1 MPQAMRCGR
10 RGSRCARSA
19 FTSSSMTSPVPRAS
33 ARPAAAR
40 AASPAFS
47 FSLLT
52 LACLSAHA
60 QVATLP
66 PVTVT
71 ASRFAEEADRLPFG
85 VSVVTAQQIRDAGAT
100 TVNEALMKLLGVPG
114 RLDLYGG
121 GDYSL
126 DLRGFGSAADGNQV
140 VILDGV
146 RLNESDLG
154 GTRLAGIP
162 IDDVDT
168 IEVIRG
174 SAAVLYGEGGTAGAI
189 VITTKAAKGKLQR
202 SSGRAYLAMGSD
214 ALLDARGGAT
224 LVNGGFSL
232 DASLNKRSSNG
243 HRANFRSSTEGHALT
258 GQWRGEWLR
267 VGARHSQDE
276 LATGLPGSLTNDEY
290 AADPSQASSMTDRAS
305 VENLRNGV
313 FAEASLGNW
322 QIAVDAGQRDKSL
335 DSISGFPYAYHIE
348 ARNRAL
354 RVRHS
359 TPAGAVT
366 NTFTAGVDRSDWT
379 RVESFGVT
387 AEHESQGV
395 YLKNDLGL
403 PSGTRLSVGARRD
416 SIAKASTGAPGAG
429 VDTHFNAWDVGVVQ
443 AFGKGVS
450 AYARGGRSFRFANV
464 DEFGYVSPGTTL
476 RPQTS
481 RDIDAGLRVDWRAGR
496 GELRVYRNALRD
508 EIGFNPDAPAPFGGT
523 GANVNFDPTLR
534 QGVEL
539 ELQQALHKTVQL
551 RLNTAARQARFT
563 EGPYDGK
570 KVAST
575 PRYAAS
581 VGVDWQPLAGHKLNA
596 MLNSVSS
603 QPVDFNNTCT
613 MPAHTTADL
622 RYAFGTD
629 HVELAL
635 GVSNLTDRK
644 YFTLAYRCTPGGE
657 PTAIYPEA
665 GRRVMLSLRV
675 TL

>member
-1 MPQAMRCGR
+1 
-10 RGSRCARSA
+10 
-19 FTSSSMTSPVPRAS
+19 MTSPLLRAP
-33 ARPAAAR
+33 ARLAAAR
-40 AASPAFS
+40 AVSPVLS

-66 PVTVT
+66 PVVVT

-85 VSVVTAQQIRDAGAT
+85 VSVVTAQQIRDAGVT
-100 TVNEALMKLLGVPG
+100 TINEALMKLLGVPG

-121 GDYSL
+121 GDYAL
-126 DLRGFGSAADGNQV
+126 DLRGFGSAADANQV

-214 ALLDARGGAT
+214 SLLDARGGAT
-224 LVNGGFSL
+224 LVDGGFSL

-267 VGARHSQDE
+267 VGARHSQDD

-290 AADPSQASSMTDRAS
+290 AADPSQASSLTDRAS
-305 VENLRNGV
+305 IENQRNGV
-313 FAEASLGNW
+313 FAEATLGNW
-322 QIAVDAGQRDKSL
+322 QVALDAGQRDKSL
-335 DSISGFPYAYHIE
+335 DSTSGLFFYGYHIE
-348 ARNRAL
+348 ARNRGL

-366 NTFTAGVDRSDWT
+366 NTFTAGIDRNDWT
-379 RVESFGVT
+379 RVDSFGVT

-395 YLKNDLGL
+395 YLKNDVGL
-403 PSGTRLSVGARRD
+403 PSGTRLSIGARRD
-416 SIAKASTGAPGAG
+416 SIVKTAVGTPVAA
-429 VDTHFNAWDVGVVQ
+429 VDAHFNAWDLGVVQ

-464 DEFGYVSPGTTL
+464 DEFGYVSPGSTL

-481 RDIDAGLRVDWRAGR
+481 RDLDAGVRLDWRTGR
-496 GELRVYRNALRD
+496 TELRVYRNTLRD
-508 EIGFNPDAPAPFGGT
+508 EIGFDPAAPGPFGSP
-523 GANVNFDPTLR
+523 GANVNFDPTRR

-539 ELQQALHKTVQL
+539 ELQQALHKTVQV
-551 RLNTAARQARFT
+551 RLNTAARQAKFT
-563 EGPYDGK
+563 DGAYDGK
-570 KVAST
+570 EVAAT

-581 VGVDWQPLAGHKLNA
+581 VGIDWQPLAGHKLNA

-613 MPAHTTADL
+613 VPAHTTADL

-629 HVELAL
+629 HVELAV

-644 YFTLAYRCTPGGE
+644 YYTLAYRCTAGGE

-675 TL
+675 VL